1 MSFKVFR
8 KRREV
13 SYHTWREEGEDE
25 EFLPQQDDIARQVS
39 DEERPR
45 FLLGSDSPDGRTFLY
60 GATGDE
66 EILLDC
72 FYLGSYDMTGRSVKG
87 RGCIDEPA
95 GTIWKQTQETSTDS
109 FGVPTRRGS
118 GSRPRRK
125 NSLPSNTL
133 HFCRPKYVR
142 LVAGTEDLKVVDN
155 HTDEVLVSY
164 SYRWIS
170 FTGTHPKYSRM
181 FCFVAWEP
189 KCKTP
194 YCHAFKC
201 EDVTSARSTAVKLS
215 SIFKQKCQEILGKGN
230 EHVVASSGTV
240 CPMPRPVLRKSMSVQ
255 HCQWLWHDYIIV
267 QWTIAQFSTTYS
279 LSLSIHT
286 LTSIVMIIMYV
297 LSVQFVTCTLFIH
310 VFLTSVLDHHCTHKQ
325 YTYKVWQNNN
335 CVYFILIIINN
346 NDSLSF

>member
-8 KRREV
+8 KRKEV
-13 SYHTWREEGEDE
+13 SYHTWQEEEGEDE
-25 EFLPQQDDIARQVS
+25 EFLPQHNIAVTRQVS

-72 FYLGSYDMTGRSVKG
+72 FYLGSYDMTGRTVKG

-95 GTIWKQTQETSTDS
+95 ATIWKQTQESTGDMLGTSN
-109 FGVPTRRGS
+109 RRGS
-118 GSRPRRK
+118 LSRQRRK
-125 NSLPSNTL
+125 NSLPSSTL

-189 KCKTP
+189 KCKIP

-201 EDVTSARSTAVKLS
+201 EDISSARSTAIKLS
-215 SIFKQKCQEILGKGN
+215 SIFKQKCQEILGKGSQ
-230 EHVVASSGTV
+230 HVPQTGASCLV
-240 CPMPRPVLRKSMSVQ
+240 PRPVLRKSISVE
-255 HCQWLWHDYIIV
+255 HCQ
-267 QWTIAQFSTTYS
+267 
-279 LSLSIHT
+279 
-286 LTSIVMIIMYV
+286 
-297 LSVQFVTCTLFIH
+297 
-310 VFLTSVLDHHCTHKQ
+310 
-325 YTYKVWQNNN
+325 
-335 CVYFILIIINN
+335 
-346 NDSLSF
+346 